1 MAATWIIKACDG
13 KKTLDSLSDV
23 ITVIHYEVTDSEGTA
38 PNIYY
43 GRNIGVVSLAKPD
56 SKSFIALA
64 SITNANLIAWTKA
77 ALGTDKVTEIETN
90 IAAQIAEAKTPTVF
104 SGFVPSS

>member
-1 MAATWIIKACDG
+1 MAATWKIVSCDG
-13 KKTLDSLSDV
+13 KKSLGLLSDV
-23 ITVIHYEVTDSEGTA
+23 VTAIHYEVTDSEGTA

-43 GRNIGVVSLAKPD
+43 ARSIGFVPLSEPD
-56 SKSFIALA
+56 SKSFIALG

-77 ALGTDKVTEIETN
+77 ALGTNQVTVIEN
-90 IAAQIAEAKTPTVF
+90 GLAAQIAEAKTPTVF